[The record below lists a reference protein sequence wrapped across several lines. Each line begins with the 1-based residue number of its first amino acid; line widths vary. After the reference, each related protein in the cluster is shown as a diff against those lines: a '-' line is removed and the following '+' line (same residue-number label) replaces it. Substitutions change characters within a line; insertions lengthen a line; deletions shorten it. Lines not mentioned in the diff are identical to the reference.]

1 MESWKIFLFVAIAAA
16 IAVYAFNSLGET
28 LRQEKDQ
35 ASSDY
40 INKSINAKFDENFQR
55 QNVLGNVTVEPII
68 KLETDIKSLLEN
80 RTARFDAIQEKQ
92 DIIIANERTIIHNQ
106 YIYSLPDNLNVTGI
120 SNETR

>member
-1 MESWKIFLFVAIAAA
+1 MEKWVVIFFALAALAISIYGLNA
-16 IAVYAFNSLGET
+16 T
-28 LRQEKDQ
+28 LNMQRENRADIERSGIGTNLTQL
-35 ASSDY
+35 
-40 INKSINAKFDENFQR
+40 FDENFKR
-55 QNVLGNVTVEPII
+55 QNVLGNVTVQPII